1 MIPGLYLTPTQDLT
15 LCDSYDFPM
24 DQKEYIQVISFA
36 AVTIPKSEWTETTKL
51 HFSLIK
57 KKRKNSASGPGIF
70 FRATILHW
78 MTSNSRLLK
87 C

>member
-57 KKRKNSASGPGIF
+57 KKKKKFSLWPRYLF
-70 FRATILHW
+70 
-78 MTSNSRLLK
+78 
-87 C
+87 